1 MKVAFVIFEGLTAL
15 DFVGVFDAVTRL
27 KTMKFLP
34 GLEWDIC
41 SFTNQAIDG
50 AGLIFTPTKVRVPLD
65 NYDMV
70 IVPGGFGTRRL
81 VNDSDFIEWLQTASN
96 CKLKAS
102 VCTGSLLFGS
112 AGFLNGKMATTH
124 PNAYED
130 LKKYCKVVDR
140 RVVDDGSVIT
150 ARGVSSS
157 IDLGLYLCEKLA
169 GYEAKEKIRM
179 QMDYQTC

>member
-1 MKVAFVIFEGLTAL
+1 MKVAFVIFEDLTAL

-34 GLEWDIC
+34 DLEWDIC

-50 AGLIFTPTKVRVPLD
+50 AGLIFTPTKVRESLD
-65 NYDMV
+65 KYDIV
-70 IVPGGFGTRRL
+70 IVPGGFGTRKL
-81 VNDSDFIEWLQTASN
+81 ANESDFIGWLQTAKN
-96 CKLKAS
+96 CNLKAS

-112 AGFLNGKMATTH
+112 AGFLNGKTATTH
-124 PNAYED
+124 PNAFED
-130 LKKYCKVVDR
+130 LMKYCKVVDKR
-140 RVVDDGSVIT
+140 IVDEGSVIT

-157 IDLGLYLCEKLA
+157 IDLGLYLYEKLA
-169 GYEAKEKIRM
+169 GYEAKEKIRI